1 MRSSKLEVVCNG
13 WLEDDQRASR
23 ATNRY
28 TSKSMCNMAVTRNRC
43 EHCWYQTNVIT
54 MRMLCFFLGT
64 WHAVHAGQS
73 QRERCSDTTGSL
85 AWLRARVPLSDCPSV
100 VDFLSTWLHP
110 PCACQTFATIV
121 DASGHRDPGLLC
133 QLVHGVRLREL
144 IGAHR
149 DDGMLGAAFRA
160 RDLRKDV
167 DVEAWQAVRLPVEAR
182 LACRRGV
189 QHGIDLQVAC
199 MSNEF
204 VVTDMATIM

>member
-1 MRSSKLEVVCNG
+1 M
-13 WLEDDQRASR
+13 
-23 ATNRY
+23 
-28 TSKSMCNMAVTRNRC
+28 
-43 EHCWYQTNVIT
+43 
-54 MRMLCFFLGT
+54 
-64 WHAVHAGQS
+64 
-73 QRERCSDTTGSL
+73 
-85 AWLRARVPLSDCPSV
+85 
-100 VDFLSTWLHP
+100 VDFISTWLQP

-121 DASGHRDPGLLC
+121 DACGHRDPSLAC

-189 QHGIDLQVAC
+189 QHGIDLQVPC
-199 MSNEF
+199 VSN
-204 VVTDMATIM
+204 

>member
-1 MRSSKLEVVCNG
+1 
-13 WLEDDQRASR
+13 
-23 ATNRY
+23 
-28 TSKSMCNMAVTRNRC
+28 MCNMSVTIRKC
-43 EHCWYQTNVIT
+43 EHGWYQTKVIT
-54 MRMLCFFLGT
+54 MTCLLGT

-85 AWLRARVPLSDCPSV
+85 AWLRARVPLNDCPSV

-110 PCACQTFATIV
+110 PCACQPFATIV

-149 DDGMLGAAFRA
+149 DDGMLGAAVRA
-160 RDLRKDV
+160 RALRRDV

-189 QHGIDLQVAC
+189 QHCIALQVAC

-204 VVTDMATIM
+204 VVTGMATIM